1 MQWRSLQRSKKMNE
15 FLQYLSSER
24 RYSKRTFEIYRYDLQ
39 QFEAFLKSAY
49 DTVDFNTV
57 KTPQIR
63 TWLAELKNDGL
74 SETTINGKLT
84 ALKSFYRYQ
93 LKREKIKINPT
104 VGIVRLKQKK
114 RLPIYVQE
122 RQIHNLLSEIYDQD
136 DFESVRNRV
145 IIEFFYATGA
155 RVSELINLKNQDID
169 SEQKTVKFFGKGSK
183 ERIVPLTEAVSSLL
197 SSYQKIKTD
206 GLPQSTEYLFVDLK
220 NKPLTQQKVYKI
232 VQTFLMQTPIDKR
245 SPHVLRHTFATHL
258 LNNGA
263 DLNAVKELLGHSSLA
278 ATQVYTHNSIEKL
291 KQNYK
296 TAHPRA

>member
-1 MQWRSLQRSKKMNE
+1 MNE